1 MGAYATGTPLV
12 PIGYIAGK
20 LAITGGAPVNLIDLI
35 VAQLDV
41 NVDRGARKVV
51 IQRDSAD
58 LFVGTKTTLGGA
70 LSATNYGMTLTT
82 TVPIFRYDS
91 NFPGSNSPLGSLQV
105 FSTADGACHVQVW

>member
-12 PIGYIAGK
+12 PLGYVAGT

-41 NVDRGARKVV
+41 NCDRGARNV
-51 IQRDSAD
+51 IIQAGGAA
-58 LFVGTKTTLGGA
+58 LFIGTATTLGGA
-70 LSATNYGMTLTT
+70 LSATNYGRTLATGL
-82 TVPIFRYDS
+82 IAEYHS

-105 FSTADGACHVQVW
+105 FMASSGSCHVEVW